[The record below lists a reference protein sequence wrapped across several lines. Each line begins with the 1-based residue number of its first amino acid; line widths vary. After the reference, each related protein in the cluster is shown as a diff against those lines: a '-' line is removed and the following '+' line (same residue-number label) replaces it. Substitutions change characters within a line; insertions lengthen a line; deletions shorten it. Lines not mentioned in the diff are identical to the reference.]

1 MPPGPGPAGSA
12 DSPGSSSPLGPP
24 ASPGGRAPRGR
35 NRSAGSWARLA
46 LTALAQRRTWRE
58 FTFLVTGT
66 VVAIPGF
73 VLAVLGIVFSALSLL
88 TIGLPFLTGV
98 LWLGRRMNIA
108 FRAHARAIL
117 GWTWPAPRPARLTRL
132 VRDPAAWK
140 TLGYGLLTLPIRY
153 VGAYLSAF
161 SLITSAVAITYPA
174 WWFSSRTGFSD
185 FFQARTWAG
194 TWLLAAEGLVLLLAL
209 PWFIR
214 LLVLIDRSLAY
225 ALLAPSRDQDRIAA
239 LEAGRAALQQDAA
252 ALMRRVERDLH
263 DGTQA
268 RLVALGVTLS
278 RIEHRAQDP
287 SVKELAVDARGTV
300 TDALAELRDIVR
312 GLHPPALDDGLE
324 VALTTLAGRSAVPAA
339 VSVSLTTRPPDA
351 TASAVYFTVAELLTN
366 VAKHADATRATVDLR
381 EDHGRLRLVVCD
393 DGHGGARPSPDAT
406 DTRGSSGNAAPGNAG
421 PEGTGPS
428 GTGLCGTGLGGLS
441 RRVAALDGSLTI
453 DSPDGGPTVVAVT
466 LPLRETP

>member
-1 MPPGPGPAGSA
+1 MPPASPPGPGAAG
-12 DSPGSSSPLGPP
+12 
-24 ASPGGRAPRGR
+24 PRGR
-35 NRSAGSWARLA
+35 DRSAGSWARLA
-46 LTALAQRRTWRE
+46 LAALAQRRTWRE
-58 FTFLVTGT
+58 FTYLVTGT

-98 LWLGRRMNIA
+98 LWLGRRMNIV
-108 FRAHARAIL
+108 FRAPARAIV
-117 GWTWPAPRPARLTRL
+117 GWTWSAPPPARLTRL

-140 TLGYGLLTLPIRY
+140 TLGYGLLTLPLRY

-161 SLITSAVAITYPA
+161 SLITGAVAITYPA
-174 WWFSSRTGFSD
+174 WWFSSHTGFSD
-185 FFQARTWAG
+185 AFQARTWPG
-194 TWLLAAEGLVLLLAL
+194 TWLLAVEGIAVLLVL

-214 LLVLIDRSLAY
+214 LLVVIDRSLAY

-239 LEAGRAALQQDAA
+239 LEAGRAALQRDAA
-252 ALMRRVERDLH
+252 ALIRRVERDLH

-324 VALTTLAGRSAVPAA
+324 VALTTLAGRSAVPAS
-339 VSVSLTTRPPDA
+339 VSVALTTRPPDA

-366 VAKHADATRATVDLR
+366 VAKHAHATRATVDLR
-381 EDHGRLRLVVCD
+381 EDHGRLRLVVTD
-393 DGHGGARPSPDAT
+393 DGRGGARPSSDPT
-406 DTRGSSGNAAPGNAG
+406 DTRRS
-421 PEGTGPS
+421 S
-428 GTGLCGTGLGGLS
+428 GTGLVGLS

-453 DSPDGGPTVVAVT
+453 DSPDGGPTVVTVT
-466 LPLRETP
+466 LPLRGTP

>member
-1 MPPGPGPAGSA
+1 M
-12 DSPGSSSPLGPP
+12 PP
-24 ASPGGRAPRGR
+24 ASPPGPAPAEPRGR
-35 NRSAGSWARLA
+35 NPSAASWARLA

-58 FTFLVTGT
+58 FAYLVTGT

-98 LWLGRRMNIA
+98 LWLGHRMNTA
-108 FRAHARAIL
+108 FRAHAHALL
-117 GWTWPAPRPARLTRL
+117 GWTWSAPRPARLTRL

-140 TLGYGLLTLPIRY
+140 TLGYGFLTLPIRY

-161 SLITSAVAITYPA
+161 SLVTSAVAITYPA

-185 FFQARTWAG
+185 ALQARTWAG
-194 TWLLAAEGLVLLLAL
+194 TWLLAAEGLALLLLL

-214 LLVLIDRSLAY
+214 LLVVIDRSLAY
-225 ALLAPSRDQDRIAA
+225 QLLAPSRDQDRIAA

-252 ALMRRVERDLH
+252 ALIRRVERDLH

-268 RLVALGVTLS
+268 RLVALGVALS

-287 SVKELAVDARGTV
+287 SVKQLAVDARGTV

-324 VALTTLAGRSAVPAA
+324 VALTTLAGRSAVPAS

-366 VAKHADATRATVDLR
+366 VAKHARATRATVDLR
-381 EDHGRLRLVVCD
+381 DDHGRLRLVVTD
-393 DGHGGARPSPDAT
+393 DGRGGARPPSHDAT
-406 DTRGSSGNAAPGNAG
+406 DHHGSSGTEPGTAG
-421 PEGTGPS
+421 PGDTGP
-428 GTGLCGTGLGGLS
+428 GDTGLGGAELNGARLGGTGLGGLA
-441 RRVAALDGSLTI
+441 RRVAALDGTLAI
-453 DSPDGGPTVVAVT
+453 ESPDGGPTVVAVT
-466 LPLRETP
+466 LPLRGTP